1 MSARTGICL
10 LCFACLIWAAT
21 CSGTED
27 GTRPGSAAFR
37 SVPAPAKSPNV
48 ILISIDTLRADHLSS
63 YGYPLPTSPHLDALA
78 AQGILFEAAFT
89 PVPITLPAHT
99 SLLTGTYPAY
109 HGVHDNAGFVA
120 GASLETLA
128 EILAS
133 AGYATAAFVGSF
145 ILDSQFGLD
154 QGFSHYVDGFQS
166 DTLDLVE
173 QSILE
178 HRAWHVVDQ
187 AQQWIRNLRGRQ
199 PFFIFVHL
207 FDPHAPYDPPADFP
221 CPFPS
226 AYDCE
231 IAYADRQLGRLFAF
245 LEDNYEP
252 LLLVVTSDH
261 GEGLGEHGEDTH
273 GLFLYDSTLR
283 VPLLIRLPDKAYA
296 GTRLPHSVRLID
308 VMPTILQ
315 VAGVPAP
322 PVVQGRSLAALWKG
336 QERPEEPLLAETLL
350 PSLNYGWAPLYA
362 VRYRSSKYIHAP
374 REELYDLAADPGET
388 ENRHSRDQA
397 LASSLRQLL
406 QDLRTRYG
414 GESPA
419 VSADSADAGTVAA
432 LRSLGYVSYSGRRLT
447 LPSRSGAD
455 PKDKI
460 HLFNQI
466 WRSVELT
473 QEGRVH
479 QAVQLLDR
487 VLAEDPEVFVAHSLQ
502 ALNRLRLQQ
511 PDQALRHL
519 ETAARLR
526 PEDAGTHL
534 YLGIALFQL
543 GRLKEAREALE
554 ESLDL
559 EPANV
564 AAMNNLGTV
573 LVHLGDLQRAR
584 TIFEQLLEQRP
595 DDAATWLNLGVVE
608 LTLGNPEQAVS
619 RLEKA
624 RNLAPQIPEIH
635 NNLGL
640 AYLAV
645 DRRHEARQCFEF
657 ALRLRPDYKNARENL
672 LRLQQGSTGR

>member
-1 MSARTGICL
+1 
-10 LCFACLIWAAT
+10 
-21 CSGTED
+21 
-27 GTRPGSAAFR
+27 TRPGSAAFR

-595 DDAATWLNLGVVE
+595 DDAAT
-608 LTLGNPEQAVS
+608 
-619 RLEKA
+619 
-624 RNLAPQIPEIH
+624 
-635 NNLGL
+635 
-640 AYLAV
+640 
-645 DRRHEARQCFEF
+645 
-657 ALRLRPDYKNARENL
+657 
-672 LRLQQGSTGR
+672 